1 MTLPGIISGRRRIEN
16 HSTFY
21 SEIWFLLLAEPTAI
35 FAIQTTRILITRETI
50 EEVKNRIDIYDVV
63 SDFVSLK
70 KSGQNYK
77 GLSPFNNEKTPSFF
91 VVPAKGIFKDFS
103 SGKGGDAFT
112 FVMEHE
118 KMSYVEAIRY
128 LAKKYGVEIK
138 EDRSSTESKEV
149 QSERESLYILM
160 NFAKDFY
167 KNTLTQSE
175 EGRSIGL
182 SYFRERGFNDR
193 TLEKFELGYAL
204 EGWENFTKEAI
215 ARGYNK
221 ELLEKT
227 GLIVKKEDGP
237 DSYREYDRFRGRV
250 IFPVHGLSGKVVAF
264 GARMLGKEKNQPKYI
279 NSPET
284 DIYHKSDVLYGLYE
298 GKNSI
303 RQHDVC
309 YLVEGYT
316 DVISM
321 HQADVENVVAS
332 SGTALTENQIKL
344 IRRFTENITVL
355 FDGDNAGIKAALR
368 GIDMI
373 LRGGLNVRVLL
384 FPDGEDP
391 DSFSRKV
398 GTTEFQKY
406 LKEHTQDFVSFKASL
421 FAKEAGG
428 DPIRKAESIKEIVS
442 SIAIIPDPIKR
453 SVYIQETSNL
463 LKIGEPVL
471 LTELNKIL
479 IQERRKNE
487 KENLRTQIDIQETA
501 VPVEDIGAPVKID
514 PQSLIYY
521 QERETIR
528 LLLNYADQTLE
539 ETKLSDFLLHEL
551 EDVEFTNEEFK
562 SIYLKFKEAAH
573 THEQIKSDYFLH
585 EGNDRIKSAVSE
597 LITSRYDISPHW
609 GDKFHIHIPK
619 EKDLLN
625 EMALS
630 NVLRLKFRVVQK
642 MMEDNLQKVK
652 NAESAGNWD
661 ELDKALEIQ
670 TGLKKAESELAGS
683 LGIVVAK

>member
-1 MTLPGIISGRRRIEN
+1 M
-16 HSTFY
+16 
-21 SEIWFLLLAEPTAI
+21 
-35 FAIQTTRILITRETI
+35 ITRETI
-50 EEVKNRIDIYDVV
+50 EEVKNRIDIYDVI

-91 VVPAKGIFKDFS
+91 VVPSKGIFKDFS

-118 KMSYVEAIRY
+118 KLSYAEAIRY

-138 EDRSSTESKEV
+138 EDRNSSESKEE
-149 QSERESLYILM
+149 QSEREGLYILM
-160 NFAKDFY
+160 NFAKEYY
-167 KNTLTQSE
+167 KDILLNSE

-193 TLEKFELGYAL
+193 TIEKFELGFAL
-204 EGWENFTKEAI
+204 EGWEHFSKEAI
-215 ARGYNK
+215 SKGYNK

-227 GLIVKKEDGP
+227 GLVVKKEDG
-237 DSYREYDRFRGRV
+237 SSYDRFRGRV
-250 IFPVHGLSGKVVAF
+250 IFPVHNLAGKVIAF

-284 DIYHKSDVLYGLYE
+284 DIYHKSDVLYGLYQ
-298 GKNSI
+298 GKNAI
-303 RQHDVC
+303 RQHDIC

-384 FPDGEDP
+384 FPDNEDP

-421 FAKEAGG
+421 YAKEAAG
-428 DPIRKAESIKEIVS
+428 DPIKKAESIREIVS
-442 SIAIIPDPIKR
+442 SIAVIPDPIKR
-453 SVYIQETSNL
+453 SVYIQETSHL
-463 LKIGEPVL
+463 LKIGEQVL
-471 LTELNKIL
+471 LSELNKIL

-487 KENLRTQIDIQETA
+487 KEKLRDQDVQETIEPIEG
-501 VPVEDIGAPVKID
+501 VDTSSKID
-514 PQSLIYY
+514 AQSLVYY

-528 LLLNYADQTLE
+528 LLLNYADQTVE
-539 ETKLSDFLLHEL
+539 ENKLSDFMLHEL
-551 EDVEFTNEEFK
+551 EDVEFTNEVLK
-562 SIYLKFKEAAH
+562 SIYEKFKAAI
-573 THEQIKSDYFLH
+573 HENKPIDSHYFLH
-585 EGNDRIKSAVSE
+585 QGNEAVRAVVSD
-597 LITSRYDISPHW
+597 LVTARYETSPHW
-609 GDKFHIHIPK
+609 SDKFHIYIPK
-619 EKDLLN
+619 EKDVLN
-625 EMALS
+625 ELALT

-642 MMEDNLQKVK
+642 MMEDNLLMVK
-652 NAESAGNWD
+652 KAETSGNWD

-670 TGLKKAESELAGS
+670 SGLKKAESELAGS